1 MLDMTNYLALTKV
14 FLKNLKMSKSNNK
27 KARKLFTFLLIFTF
41 LFIIVPFLL
50 ISSLFVYDTTI
61 QLMDINYESI
71 GLQIMCYLVS
81 IFTFVFTFPVILN
94 ELYFSEDIENL
105 IPLPVKPV
113 ELVFAKFTAC
123 FIVENLV
130 QILLIFVSILSY
142 IFALK
147 LKISNILL
155 ALIQIVT
162 LPIIP
167 MIYSAILCLI
177 IMYFAKYIKNK
188 ELIKRFSSI
197 FVVGLF
203 FFFFFAVSALKD
215 FDFELY
221 LENFANGDHRFLTTM
236 NYIFPQINLFVDTLT
251 NQNIMSLIIYILI
264 TIAFIVIFLGLAR
277 FTYLDSVIGMSAKD
291 TSVHQRSSKLIK
303 NLKEH
308 GIFKAY
314 VLKEFKVLMRTP
326 SFFINCVIIN
336 ILWPIFAYTLY
347 KVGPMNYSIAEMQKF
362 IVTGDYAFKVK
373 LLLLVTGISVLLPAM
388 NSIAATSFSREG
400 KHFSFIKYIPVGY
413 KTQWLS
419 KLFISFIITFV
430 GINVYTTIF
439 YIMIGLPFSDML
451 IFYLISFLA
460 VSGICLMGV
469 YIDSIQPKLIW
480 DDENNALRENYNT
493 FIAMGIA
500 LLVFGITCGGGYY
513 YLYDKLLMSVGYI
526 SYLIILCLLFVNIL
540 FILFSLANGTRN
552 IRDQEEA

>member
-27 KARKLFTFLLIFTF
+27 KARRLFTFLLIFTF

-167 MIYSAILCLI
+167 MIYSATLCLI

-203 FFFFFAVSALKD
+203 FFFFFTVSAFKD

>member
-1 MLDMTNYLALTKV
+1 MLNMTNYLALTKV

-27 KARKLFTFLLIFTF
+27 KARRMFTFLLIFTF

-81 IFTFVFTFPVILN
+81 VFTFVFTFPVILN
-94 ELYFSEDIENL
+94 ELYFSDDIEKL
-105 IPLPVKPV
+105 IPLPIKPV
-113 ELVFAKFTAC
+113 ELAFAKFTAC

-142 IFALK
+142 IFALR
-147 LKISNILL
+147 LKVTNILL

-167 MIYSAILCLI
+167 MIYSAIICLI
-177 IMYFAKYIKNK
+177 IMHFAKYIKNK
-188 ELIKRFSSI
+188 ELIKRFSSV

-203 FFFFFAVSALKD
+203 FFFFFAVSAFKD
-215 FDFELY
+215 FNFELY
-221 LENFANGDHRFLTTM
+221 LENFANGDHRFLTIM
-236 NYIFPQINLFVDTLT
+236 NYIFPQINLFIDTLT
-251 NQNIMSLIIYILI
+251 NQNVLSLIIYILI
-264 TIAFIVIFLGLAR
+264 TLVFILIFLGLAK
-277 FTYLDSVIGMSAKD
+277 FSYLDSVIGMSAKD
-291 TSVHQRSSKLIK
+291 TSVHQRSSKLLK
-303 NLKEH
+303 KLKEH
-308 GIFKAY
+308 STFKAY
-314 VLKEFKVLMRTP
+314 VLKEFKVLIRTP
-326 SFFINCVIIN
+326 SFFINCIIIN
-336 ILWPIFAYTLY
+336 ILWPIFAYTIY
-347 KVGPMNYSIAEMQKF
+347 KVGPMNYSISKMHEF
-362 IVTGDYAFKVK
+362 VVTGDSSFKIK
-373 LLLLVTGISVLLPAM
+373 LLLLVTGTSILLPAM

-400 KHFSFIKYIPVGY
+400 KHFSFIKYIPIGY

-419 KLFISFIITFV
+419 KLFISFIITFA
-430 GINVYTTIF
+430 GINIYTTIF
-439 YIMIGLPFSDML
+439 YIMIGLPISN
-451 IFYLISFLA
+451 IIVFYLISFLA
-460 VSGICLMGV
+460 VSSVCIMGV

-500 LLVFGITCGGGYY
+500 LLIFGITCGGGYY
-513 YLYDKLLMSVGYI
+513 YLYDKLHMTIGYI
-526 SYLIILCLLFVNIL
+526 SFVIILCLLFTT
-540 FILFSLANGTRN
+540 ILFSLFSIVNGTRN

>member
-27 KARKLFTFLLIFTF
+27 KARRLFTFLLIFTF

-203 FFFFFAVSALKD
+203 FFFFFAVSAFKD

-362 IVTGDYAFKVK
+362 IVMGDYAFKVK

-439 YIMIGLPFSDML
+439 YIMIGLPLSDML

>member
-1 MLDMTNYLALTKV
+1 MLNMTNYLALTKV
-14 FLKNLKMSKSNNK
+14 FLKNLKMSQSNNK
-27 KARKLFTFLLIFTF
+27 KARRMFTFLLIFTF

-50 ISSLFVYDTTI
+50 ISSVFVYDTTI

-81 IFTFVFTFPVILN
+81 IFTFVFTFPVLLN
-94 ELYFSEDIENL
+94 ELYFSDDIENL

-147 LKISNILL
+147 LKVTNILL
-155 ALIQIVT
+155 ALIQIIT

-167 MIYSAILCLI
+167 MIYSAIICLI

-188 ELIKRFSSI
+188 EIIKKFSTV

-203 FFFFFAVSALKD
+203 FFFFFAVSAFKD
-215 FDFELY
+215 FNFELY

-251 NQNIMSLIIYILI
+251 NQNIGSLIIYILI
-264 TIAFIVIFLGLAR
+264 TLVFIIMFLGLAKY
-277 FTYLDSVIGMSAKD
+277 TYLDSVIEMSTKD
-291 TSVHQRSSKLIK
+291 TSVYQSSSKLLK

-308 GIFKAY
+308 SIFKAY
-314 VLKEFKVLMRTP
+314 VLKEFKVLIRTP
-326 SFFINCVIIN
+326 SFFINCIIIN

-347 KVGPMNYSIAEMQKF
+347 KVGPMNYSISEMHGF
-362 IVTGDYAFKVK
+362 VVGGDSSFKIK
-373 LLLLVTGISVLLPAM
+373 LLLLVTGISILLPAM

-419 KLFISFIITFV
+419 KLFISFIITFIS
-430 GINVYTTIF
+430 INIYTTIF
-439 YIMIGLPFSDML
+439 YIMIGLPIGNII

-460 VSGICLMGV
+460 VLAICIMGV

-513 YLYDKLLMSVGYI
+513 YLYDKLHMTIGYI
-526 SYLIILCLLFVNIL
+526 SFVIILCLLFVTIL
-540 FILFSLANGTRN
+540 FALFSIANGTRN

>member
-27 KARKLFTFLLIFTF
+27 KARRLFTFLLIFTF

-203 FFFFFAVSALKD
+203 FFFFFAVSAFKD

-264 TIAFIVIFLGLAR
+264 TIAFIIIFLGLAR

-326 SFFINCVIIN
+326 SFFINSVIIN

-362 IVTGDYAFKVK
+362 IVMGDYAFKVK

-439 YIMIGLPFSDML
+439 YIMIGLPLSDML